1 MCCGS
6 DVPMLVKCTKSL
18 LCCSYFSV
26 SVQYRTDFYCT
37 VVHFSEIFT
46 LHYNPIDTC
55 IAISIE
61 PVVHMKLLIADIYVS
76 FVSKMLEVVGQEDG
90 VGRWREGRE
99 NINRSGTS
107 SGKDSS
113 M

>member
-1 MCCGS
+1 
-6 DVPMLVKCTKSL
+6 
-18 LCCSYFSV
+18 
-26 SVQYRTDFYCT
+26 
-37 VVHFSEIFT
+37 
-46 LHYNPIDTC
+46 
-55 IAISIE
+55 
-61 PVVHMKLLIADIYVS
+61 MKLLIADIYVS

-113 M
+113 MRQRIIIQ